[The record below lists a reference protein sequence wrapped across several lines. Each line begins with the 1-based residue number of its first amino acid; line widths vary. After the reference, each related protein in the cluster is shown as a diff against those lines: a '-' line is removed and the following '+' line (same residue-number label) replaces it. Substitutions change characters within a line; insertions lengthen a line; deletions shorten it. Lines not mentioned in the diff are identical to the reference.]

1 MSPTQAGRDAGFAG
15 GTLSRFIYWAAMLF
29 AFVMAVMPHPPM
41 LPGEPSD
48 KVQHIVAFIV
58 LAVLGRLAYPE
69 TRKRVL
75 LFGLMA
81 FGALIEIAQA
91 IPLLHRDA
99 DPYDWVADTAAALTV
114 FVIAALWTYFTGKKR
129 ASA

>member
-1 MSPTQAGRDAGFAG
+1 MFSTQAERDAGFAG

-29 AFVMAVMPHPPM
+29 AFVMAVMRHPPM

-58 LAVLGRLAYPE
+58 LALLGRLAYPK
-69 TRKRVL
+69 TRKRDL

-91 IPLLHRDA
+91 LPIVHRDS
-99 DPYDWVADTAAALTV
+99 DPLDWFADTAAALTV
-114 FVIAALWTYFTGKKR
+114 FVIVALWTHFR
-129 ASA
+129 DERPNS